1 MSSEEPELVDWSPE
15 NSKGMIESIKKR
27 DLHLKKM
34 IINHPSVTKR
44 SMTKSPIHM
53 CLKVI
58 IVDQLFPQINK
69 ILSRGEKLP
78 LKESLK
84 LSIIKDNEELN
95 KKKIIESLFGS
106 GSSLKNNMNRDGQPI
121 NIFGGVEYIFKTT
134 TKKIL
139 GPNLEVEE
147 NILNHIIIR
156 GLESKKPLDLIP
168 NMVTAIEMLFHPMK
182 RVDIDKI
189 IEESEIEITKG
200 ALQKIIDKDFQFEVA
215 RRLKSMRFPS
225 IMDRIRDLHA
235 YVEGSGSGA
244 GAGAS
249 AGPGGR
255 SKKSKSKKGKSNKS
269 NSKGK
274 SNKGKGNKSKGNKG
288 KGNKS
293 KGNKSKGN
301 KSKGNKSKGKRN
313 NSKSKKNRK

>member
-1 MSSEEPELVDWSPE
+1 MSSEEPEMVVWSAN

-84 LSIIKDNEELN
+84 LSIIKDSEELN

-225 IMDRIRDLHA
+225 IMDRIRNLHE
-235 YVEGSGSGA
+235 YVEGSGA

-255 SKKSKSKKGKSNKS
+255 SKKSKGKGKKGKSSKSISKGKKS

-274 SNKGKGNKSKGNKG
+274 SNKGKGNKSN
-288 KGNKS
+288 
-293 KGNKSKGN
+293 
-301 KSKGNKSKGKRN
+301 SKGNKSKGKRN